1 MRASNRFDIRRPAI
15 RRWLLPISRETSFA
29 WDVKHST
36 TRTSTIQRSAPPVLL
51 TGFRRLLDRRQIRRY
66 QPGGC
71 DRRLLPLHPAFQ
83 LRHARRR
90 HALRRQRALAMRRY
104 VERSLW
110 CYRLEVCTEVGCLH
124 RRLLV
129 GIQWRIV
136 EQLFRERQRRYYGGI
151 ALQVLKSRG
160 RHDLSPLSSP
170 RKRGPITPASG
181 ILVSFLLAMFG
192 HAGPVGVDLLVAPE
206 VLRITRRPNAAL
218 VQGLRPLRADSD
230 AAVVLRV
237 ARRCQR
243 GHGER
248 QRKRSQ
254 TFLQVSHDESASF
267 FCRPVT

>member
-1 MRASNRFDIRRPAI
+1 
-15 RRWLLPISRETSFA
+15 
-29 WDVKHST
+29 
-36 TRTSTIQRSAPPVLL
+36 
-51 TGFRRLLDRRQIRRY
+51 
-66 QPGGC
+66 
-71 DRRLLPLHPAFQ
+71 
-83 LRHARRR
+83 
-90 HALRRQRALAMRRY
+90 MRRY

-151 ALQVLKSRG
+151 ALQDLKSRG

-230 AAVVLRV
+230 AAAFLRV

-254 TFLQVSHDESASF
+254 TFLKVNHDESLCYCRLVTDTSRRRGRTRLLRLAAKRLPFRQLICPTRASLV
-267 FCRPVT
+267 RVWPGSVASQRQQRKAKPKY